1 MKLRA
6 DPDYL
11 EGVDSLQKPI
21 VVISFEDDT
30 SLHCVDI
37 LEIPG
42 QGFGFRE
49 FRRDP
54 EVSTTNRL
62 VFSWLRWADPEETVA
77 TIDKFYETW
86 DIRIFA
92 PNHTNVIHKDL
103 PRYMESLREAMRTA
117 ITGNFHLVY

>member
-11 EGVDSLQKPI
+11 EGVDNLQKPI

-30 SLHCVDI
+30 GLHCVDV

-54 EVSTTNRL
+54 EDPHGWRPTGLAYNCTIGSYDHALIKACKAAQWLNKKLGKTT
-62 VFSWLRWADPEETVA
+62 
-77 TIDKFYETW
+77 
-86 DIRIFA
+86 
-92 PNHTNVIHKDL
+92 
-103 PRYMESLREAMRTA
+103 
-117 ITGNFHLVY
+117 G

>member
-11 EGVDSLQKPI
+11 QGVVSLQKPI

-30 SLHCVDI
+30 GLHCVDV

-54 EVSTTNRL
+54 EDPHGCRPTGLAYNCTIGGYDHALIKACKAAQWLNKKLGKTT
-62 VFSWLRWADPEETVA
+62 
-77 TIDKFYETW
+77 
-86 DIRIFA
+86 
-92 PNHTNVIHKDL
+92 
-103 PRYMESLREAMRTA
+103 
-117 ITGNFHLVY
+117 G

>member
-11 EGVDSLQKPI
+11 QGVVSLQKPI

-30 SLHCVDI
+30 GLHCVDV

-42 QGFGFRE
+42 QGCGFRE

-54 EVSTTNRL
+54 EDPLGWRPTGLAYNCTIGGYDHALIKACKAAQWLNKKLGKTT
-62 VFSWLRWADPEETVA
+62 
-77 TIDKFYETW
+77 
-86 DIRIFA
+86 
-92 PNHTNVIHKDL
+92 
-103 PRYMESLREAMRTA
+103 
-117 ITGNFHLVY
+117 G

>member
-11 EGVDSLQKPI
+11 QGVVSLQKPI

-30 SLHCVDI
+30 GLHCVDV

-54 EVSTTNRL
+54 EDPHGWRPTGLAYNCTIGSYDHALIKARKAAQ
-62 VFSWLRWADPEETVA
+62 WLNKNSVKQQGRAD
-77 TIDKFYETW
+77 
-86 DIRIFA
+86 
-92 PNHTNVIHKDL
+92 L
-103 PRYMESLREAMRTA
+103 C
-117 ITGNFHLVY
+117 

>member
-11 EGVDSLQKPI
+11 EGFDSLQKPI

-30 SLHCVDI
+30 GLHCVDV

-54 EVSTTNRL
+54 EDPHGWRPTGLAYNCTIGSYDYALIKACKAAQWLNKKLGKTT
-62 VFSWLRWADPEETVA
+62 
-77 TIDKFYETW
+77 
-86 DIRIFA
+86 
-92 PNHTNVIHKDL
+92 
-103 PRYMESLREAMRTA
+103 
-117 ITGNFHLVY
+117 G

>member
-11 EGVDSLQKPI
+11 EGVDNLQKPI

-30 SLHCVDI
+30 GLHCVDV

-42 QGFGFRE
+42 QGFRE

-54 EVSTTNRL
+54 EDPHGWRPTGLAYNCTIGSYDYALIKACKAAQWLNKKLGKTT
-62 VFSWLRWADPEETVA
+62 
-77 TIDKFYETW
+77 
-86 DIRIFA
+86 
-92 PNHTNVIHKDL
+92 
-103 PRYMESLREAMRTA
+103 
-117 ITGNFHLVY
+117 G

>member
-11 EGVDSLQKPI
+11 QGVVSLQKPI

-30 SLHCVDI
+30 GLHCVDV

-42 QGFGFRE
+42 QGFGFQE

-54 EVSTTNRL
+54 EDPHGWRPTGLAYHCTIGSYDHALIKARNASNWLNKKLSKTT
-62 VFSWLRWADPEETVA
+62 
-77 TIDKFYETW
+77 
-86 DIRIFA
+86 
-92 PNHTNVIHKDL
+92 
-103 PRYMESLREAMRTA
+103 
-117 ITGNFHLVY
+117 G

>member
-6 DPDYL
+6 DHDYL
-11 EGVDSLQKPI
+11 KGVVSLQKPI

-30 SLHCVDI
+30 GLHCVDV

-54 EVSTTNRL
+54 EDPHGWRPTGLAYNCTIGSYDYALIKACKAAQWLNKKLGKTT
-62 VFSWLRWADPEETVA
+62 
-77 TIDKFYETW
+77 
-86 DIRIFA
+86 
-92 PNHTNVIHKDL
+92 
-103 PRYMESLREAMRTA
+103 
-117 ITGNFHLVY
+117 G

>member
-30 SLHCVDI
+30 GLHCVDV

-42 QGFGFRE
+42 QGLDFENFVE
-49 FRRDP
+49 
-54 EVSTTNRL
+54 
-62 VFSWLRWADPEETVA
+62 
-77 TIDKFYETW
+77 
-86 DIRIFA
+86 IRKILMVGCIPA
-92 PNHTNVIHKDL
+92 
-103 PRYMESLREAMRTA
+103 
-117 ITGNFHLVY
+117 

>member
-11 EGVDSLQKPI
+11 KDVVSLQKPI

-30 SLHCVDI
+30 GLHCVDV

-54 EVSTTNRL
+54 EDPHGWRPTGLAYHFTIGSYDQALTKARKTAHCLNKKLGRTT
-62 VFSWLRWADPEETVA
+62 
-77 TIDKFYETW
+77 
-86 DIRIFA
+86 
-92 PNHTNVIHKDL
+92 
-103 PRYMESLREAMRTA
+103 
-117 ITGNFHLVY
+117 G

>member
-11 EGVDSLQKPI
+11 QGVVSLQKPI
-21 VVISFEDDT
+21 VVISFEDDIG
-30 SLHCVDI
+30 LHCVDV

-54 EVSTTNRL
+54 EDPHGWRPTGLAYNRTIGGYDHALIKACKAAQWLNKKLGKTT
-62 VFSWLRWADPEETVA
+62 
-77 TIDKFYETW
+77 
-86 DIRIFA
+86 
-92 PNHTNVIHKDL
+92 
-103 PRYMESLREAMRTA
+103 
-117 ITGNFHLVY
+117 G